1 MFKSSTLTWWQMGL
15 FKASLLAIG
24 VAIGSNWSEIFLPY
38 TVWLVG
44 VGLVLGLYIAI
55 VWFRE

>member
-1 MFKSSTLTWWQMGL
+1 MGIFKV
-15 FKASLLAIG
+15 SLVAIG
-24 VAIGSNWSEIFLPY
+24 VAIGANWPQVFVPY

-44 VGLVLGLYIAI
+44 VGLVLGLYISI